1 MHFDA
6 PVLLGIA
13 GGSGSGKTYLA
24 RRIQQAVGP
33 EQVAVLSMDQYFCSL
48 TPEER
53 RLDPRDIN
61 FDHPSHIDVDL
72 LAEHLQALRAGRPI
86 LAPSYD
92 FRTQIQTPD
101 CIPVHP
107 TRVVVVEGLFLL
119 AQPLVRLFDLTVF
132 LEVDA
137 DQRLIGRL
145 LRDLDERDANIH
157 WNIDRYQRFVRAG
170 YETFVKPTLL
180 NADVVVDFTYRRRLF
195 QELLV
200 AAVRGYVLHGSDLR
214 GLIASV
220 RGDGFQPGLLPA
232 RDPAMLAAEP
242 PRAEP
247 APAALPTLWVADNPQ
262 LADDARR

>member
-1 MHFDA
+1 MHFDS

-24 RRIQQAVGP
+24 RRIQQAAGP
-33 EQVAVLSMDQYFCSL
+33 EQVSVLSMDQYFCSL
-48 TPEER
+48 TDEER

-61 FDHPSHIDVDL
+61 FDHPSHIDFEL
-72 LAEHLQALRAGRPI
+72 LAAHLQALRAGQRV

-92 FRTQIQTPD
+92 FRSQRQTPD
-101 CIPVHP
+101 CIPVEP
-107 TRVVVVEGLFLL
+107 ARVVVVEGLFILSH
-119 AQPLVRLFDLTVF
+119 PLVRLFDLTVF

-145 LRDLDERDANIH
+145 LRDVDERDADIH
-157 WNIDRYQRFVRAG
+157 WNIDRYQRFVRPG
-170 YETFVKPTLL
+170 YDTFVKPTLL

-200 AAVRGYVLHGSDLR
+200 AAVRGYVIHGSDLR
-214 GLIASV
+214 GLINLV
-220 RGDGFQPGLLPA
+220 RSDGFQPGLK
-232 RDPAMLAAEP
+232 AAEP

-262 LADDARR
+262 LAEARRG

>member
-1 MHFDA
+1 MQFDA

-24 RRIQQAVGP
+24 RRIQQAVGA
-33 EQVAVLSMDQYFCSL
+33 EQVSVLSMDQYFCSL
-48 TPEER
+48 TDAER

-61 FDHPSHIDVDL
+61 FDHPSHIDFDL
-72 LAEHLQALRAGRPI
+72 LAAHLQALRAGQPI
-86 LAPSYD
+86 FAPSYD
-92 FRTQIQTPD
+92 FRTQIQTPG
-101 CIPVHP
+101 CIPVAP
-107 TRVVVVEGLFLL
+107 ARVIVVEGLFLL
-119 AQPLVRLFDLTVF
+119 AEPLVRLFDLTVF

-180 NADVVVDFTYRRRLF
+180 HADVVVDFTYRRRLF

-220 RGDGFQPGLLPA
+220 RNDGFQPGLLPA
-232 RDPAMLAAEP
+232 RDPARLAAEP

-247 APAALPTLWVADNPQ
+247 APAAMPTLWVADNPQ
-262 LADDARR
+262 RADEPRR

>member
-1 MHFDA
+1 MQAA

-24 RRIQQAVGP
+24 RRIQQAAGP
-33 EQVAVLSMDQYFCSL
+33 EQVSVLSMDQYFCSL
-48 TPEER
+48 TDDER
-53 RLDPRDIN
+53 RLDARDIN
-61 FDHPSHIDVDL
+61 FDHPSHIDFEL
-72 LAEHLQALRAGRPI
+72 LATHLQALRAGQRV

-92 FRTQIQTPD
+92 FRTQIQTPG
-101 CIPVHP
+101 CIPVEP
-107 TRVVVVEGLFLL
+107 ARVIVVEGLFILS
-119 AQPLVRLFDLTVF
+119 QPLVRLFDLTVF

-145 LRDLDERDANIH
+145 LRDLDERDADIH
-157 WNIDRYQRFVRAG
+157 WNIDRYQRFVRPG

-180 NADVVVDFTYRRRLF
+180 SADVVVDFTYRRRLF

-214 GLIASV
+214 ALIDSV
-220 RGDGFQPGLLPA
+220 RNDGFQPGLMA
-232 RDPAMLAAEP
+232 TAP

-247 APAALPTLWVADNPQ
+247 APAAMPTVWAADNRQRDP
-262 LADDARR
+262 DEPHR